1 MMRRRYLLFTED
13 PANRPQEGLHNVPS
27 EVEAL
32 RECQSS
38 LK

>member
-1 MMRRRYLLFTED
+1 MVRRRYLLFTKNPADREQED
-13 PANRPQEGLHNVPS
+13 PYNALS

-32 RECQSS
+32 WDCQSS